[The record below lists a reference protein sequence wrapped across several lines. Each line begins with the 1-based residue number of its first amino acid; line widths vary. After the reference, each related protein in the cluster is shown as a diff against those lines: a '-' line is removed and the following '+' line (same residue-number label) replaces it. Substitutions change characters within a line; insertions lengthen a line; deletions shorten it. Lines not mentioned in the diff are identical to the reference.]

1 MNLSL
6 QGIGMTSLRTR
17 ERMIKR
23 LSEQGI
29 HNKKILEI
37 MRDTPRHIFM
47 DEALAS
53 RAYEDTALPIGY
65 NQTISQPY
73 IVAKMTELLLGSTGH
88 LAKVLEIGTGCGY
101 QTAILAQLV
110 DHVYSIERILPL
122 QRKAKGYLWDLKL
135 TNISYLYNDGN
146 LGWPDYAPFDGILA
160 SAAPAEIPLIL
171 LQQLAIGGVMV
182 IPIGT
187 SGQQTLQRVTRKTSG
202 YDIEELEAVTFV
214 PFFIRKRINKNVNAQ
229 VIFISKRSRPKVQY
243 VNAK

>member
-1 MNLSL
+1 MNSSL

-29 HNKKILEI
+29 YNNKILEI

-53 RAYEDTALPIGY
+53 RAYEDTSLPIGF

-73 IVAKMTELLLGSTGH
+73 IVAKMTELLVGVAGH
-88 LAKVLEIGTGCGY
+88 LGKVLEIGTGCGY

-110 DHVYSIERILPL
+110 DHVYSVERILPL
-122 QRKAKGYLWDLKL
+122 QKKAKSNLWDLKL
-135 TNISYLYNDGN
+135 KNISYLYSDGG

-160 SAAPAEIPLIL
+160 SAAPAEIPPVL
-171 LQQLAIGGVMV
+171 LQQLAIGGVMI
-182 IPIGT
+182 IPIGK
-187 SGQQTLQRVTRKTSG
+187 SGNQFLQRVTRNESG
-202 YDIEELEAVTFV
+202 YHIEQLESVTFV
-214 PFFIRKRINKNVNAQ
+214 PFLSGKE
-229 VIFISKRSRPKVQY
+229 
-243 VNAK
+243 